1 MMGMQ
6 VKRPRIKKTEL
17 LAWENMII
25 LRMRLKPNS
34 KRDLTI
40 ILDLDPDSVLTGKS
54 DQTVKARTAW
64 FSRPLA
70 RRLADLR
77 EGNEKYLFGR

>member
-25 LRMRLKPNS
+25 LRLISSS
-34 KRDLTI
+34 KREDDLTVV
-40 ILDLDPDSVLTGKS
+40 LDLDPDSVLTGKS
-54 DQTVKARTAW
+54 DQTVKARTVW

-70 RRLADLR
+70 RRLAGLK
-77 EGNEKYLFGR
+77 EKNEKYLFGR